1 MRRPAVLIR
10 TAAVMIVA
18 TIATLVSQPSAHAS
32 DERVELVKNGAVK
45 AIATYNDGP
54 DKFCVRAFGTA
65 EAWASI
71 AVYVY
76 FPDGTRDTRHAVVD
90 HAGDDS
96 RTCKHKSEMEGA
108 GREDERWV
116 AFVFWS
122 GAGNAQRSAEM
133 IGYY

>member
-10 TAAVMIVA
+10 TATVMVVA
-18 TIATLVSQPSAHAS
+18 SIATLVGQPSAHAS

-65 EAWASI
+65 EAWASVS
-71 AVYVY
+71 VYIY
-76 FPDGTRDTRHAVVD
+76 FPDGSRDTRHHVVD
-90 HAGDDS
+90 KAGDDERS
-96 RTCKHKSEMEGA
+96 CKHKDEMEGA
-108 GREDERWV
+108 GREDQRWV

-122 GAGNAQRSAEM
+122 GSGGATRSTEM
-133 IGYY
+133 SGYY